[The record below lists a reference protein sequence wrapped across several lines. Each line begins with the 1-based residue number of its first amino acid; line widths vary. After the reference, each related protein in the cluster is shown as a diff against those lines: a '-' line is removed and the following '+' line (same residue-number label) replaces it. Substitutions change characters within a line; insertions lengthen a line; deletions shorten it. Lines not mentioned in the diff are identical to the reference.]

1 MGIILNGSVG
11 EECNTSKE
19 LMSILYP
26 LMYLEV
32 MCVFG
37 THPAFKIYISLFWGV
52 LKSYIGYLLIYGLFL
67 ICFAIGYLQM
77 FSKADDEQEEKAWP
91 SNFSSMF
98 MHVFN
103 MFLGTLELA
112 DIKWADSEKGYTMTV
127 QLLYVLIFAV
137 LIMLTL
143 LNLLNALAIED
154 VNRMIEKSATDR
166 LYTILCLVVFWEE
179 RFRKLSSPSRILNK
193 ICNVTNSTHTADSYL
208 GDWFKVLEKENKK
221 LYFKAYQNTEV
232 KFSLINIATFGLRN
246 CKTLEGYTSPS
257 EGDLSGFAIPKRL
270 ADQAIEIFHE
280 RTSKE
285 LMKEEKHE
293 RNLFFDKVLSN
304 TQTIKNATED
314 IDDKWNANIEKVI
327 KTSSDNKD
335 DLINRIEK
343 IENDISTIL
352 DLLRNKQ

>member
-1 MGIILNGSVG
+1 MGIILHGSVG

-77 FSKADDEQEEKAWP
+77 FSKADNDDEEKAWP

-112 DIKWADSEKGYTMTV
+112 DIKWADPELGYTMTV
-127 QLLYVLIFAV
+127 QLMYVLIFAV

-154 VNRMIEKSATDR
+154 VKGMIEKSETDK
-166 LYTILCLVVFWEE
+166 LYTILCLAVFWEQ
-179 RFRKLSSPSRILNK
+179 RFRKLTGPSPFCIKKDSSQLAGS
-193 ICNVTNSTHTADSYL
+193 SL
-208 GDWFKVLEKENKK
+208 GDCFKVLPDKK
-221 LYFKAYQNTEV
+221 LYFKAYQNKEV
-232 KFSLINIATFGLRN
+232 KFSLMNVATYGYSH
-246 CKTLEGYTSPS
+246 CKTLEGYSSPS
-257 EGDLSGFAIPKRL
+257 GEAEDDLDWNFSIPKKL

-280 RTSKE
+280 RKSQEFKQKEKNERILFSKE
-285 LMKEEKHE
+285 VQ
-293 RNLFFDKVLSN
+293 NN
-304 TQTIKNATED
+304 TETIKKVSED
-314 IDDKWNANIEKVI
+314 LDKRTANIEKKI
-327 KTSSDNKD
+327 A
-335 DLINRIEK
+335 K
-343 IENDISTIL
+343 IEDNISTIL
-352 DLLRNKQ
+352 ELLQK